1 MATAVIGMV
10 YGLIIQ
16 GYMQAGL
23 RAQWSGYSL
32 AAQSLATQQIEQAR
46 AGMWD
51 PVIGNEVTNLS
62 MSSRSYNSTNQ
73 TWTGYTTA
81 YLDIPYAS
89 TNYTV
94 ATNYISVQL
103 IYLDSPANMIPVQII
118 RVDTVWP
125 FSYRAGNLYFTN
137 TSATLLAPDNRDPTT
152 M

>member
-1 MATAVIGMV
+1 
-10 YGLIIQ
+10 
-16 GYMQAGL
+16 
-23 RAQWSGYSL
+23 
-32 AAQSLATQQIEQAR
+32 
-46 AGMWD
+46 
-51 PVIGNEVTNLS
+51 